1 MGWVVMLIQY
11 GDVNVQ
17 TTVNDLA
24 MNGLQQTDW
33 ILMLFH
39 FWRCNTVI
47 GGSNISAIKTI
58 LTSLGFVF
66 YLKFK
71 LMLPVYYAKCSDL

>member
-58 LTSLGFVF
+58 LTSLGFGIF

-71 LMLPVYYAKCSDL
+71 PLLYYAECSNL